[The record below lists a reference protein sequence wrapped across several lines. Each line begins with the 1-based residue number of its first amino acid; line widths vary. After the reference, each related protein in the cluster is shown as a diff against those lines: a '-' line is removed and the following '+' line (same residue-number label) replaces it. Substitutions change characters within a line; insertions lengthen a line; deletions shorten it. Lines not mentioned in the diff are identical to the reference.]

1 VNGDPVVETRSLT
14 KCYGPRVVAVDQLD
28 LKVRRGET
36 YGLLGPNGA
45 GKTTTLRM
53 LLGLVRPTSGTSM
66 VLGRP
71 PGDPEGLARIG
82 AIVESPAFYPFL
94 SGRDNLRA
102 VARRAGV
109 PDARV
114 EEVLRA
120 VQLTPRAKDRFG
132 KYSLGMKQ
140 RLGVAAA
147 LLKDPELLIL
157 DEPSNGL
164 DPAGQADMRD
174 LIRRLGSGRTI
185 ILSSHDLSEVERLC
199 NRVGIIGGG
208 RMLAEGTVEELR
220 GEAGLL
226 VRAAPLDVAVR
237 LTERLAEVEELEVKD
252 GALRLAVCP
261 KRAAQVA
268 RKLVSAG
275 LEVSEFRLAQR
286 SLEEV
291 FLGLT
296 RGRTAGADSLR
307 GGENR
312 RTGNEPRRS
321 GEVR

>member
-1 VNGDPVVETRSLT
+1 MPASDCLGGVTVDGDLVVETHGLT
-14 KCYGPRVVAVDQLD
+14 KSYGSRVVAVDGLD
-28 LKVRRGET
+28 LSICRGEV

-53 LLGLVRPTSGTSM
+53 LLGLVRPTSGTLM

-114 EEVLRA
+114 EEALKIVE
-120 VQLTPRAKDRFG
+120 LTPRAKDRFG

-164 DPAGQADMRD
+164 DPVGQVGMRD
-174 LIRRLGSGRTI
+174 LIRTLGRENRTV
-185 ILSSHDLSEVERLC
+185 ILSSHNLGEVERLC
-199 NRVGIIGGG
+199 SRVGVISGGE
-208 RMLAEGTVEELR
+208 LVAEGTVKELR
-220 GEAGLL
+220 GESGLL
-226 VRAAPLDVAVR
+226 VRAEPLEVAAKIA
-237 LTERLAEVEELEVKD
+237 ERLSGVEQARILD
-252 GALRLAVCP
+252 GALRLTTNP
-261 KRAAQVA
+261 EKAAEIT

-275 LEVSEFRLAQR
+275 LAVSELRRAERPF
-286 SLEEV
+286 EEV
-291 FLGLT
+291 FLELT
-296 RGRTAGADSLR
+296 GSRTAGADSVR
-307 GGENR
+307 GGR
-312 RTGNEPRRS
+312 RE
-321 GEVR
+321 